1 MAEKYGVA
9 VIIGSLRKESYSRKV
24 AKALMVAAPATLGCR
39 IVELGD
45 LTLFNEDLEDQPPAS
60 WTRMRDE
67 IKSADAVLFVTPEY
81 NRSMPGV
88 LKNAVDIASRP
99 SGKSVLD
106 GLPAGVVSV
115 TPYNLGGLGANQA
128 LRQSFV
134 WLNMPALQKPEAYVS
149 KAGELFDE
157 NGQLKNEETRK
168 FFRQYMAAFAEFIP
182 KIRRPV

>member
-9 VIIGSLRKESYSRKV
+9 VVIGSLRKESFSRKV
-24 AKALMVAAPATLGCR
+24 AKALMVEAPASLGCR
-39 IVELGD
+39 IVEIGD
-45 LTLFNEDLEDQPPAS
+45 LTLFNEDLESTPPES
-60 WTRMRDE
+60 WTRMRNE

-81 NRSMPGV
+81 NRSTPGV

-99 SGKSVLD
+99 SGQSVLN
-106 GLPAGVVSV
+106 GLPTGVVSV

-134 WLNMPALQKPEAYVS
+134 WLNMPALQAPEAYIS

-157 NGQLKNEETRK
+157 NGKLKNEDTRK
-168 FFRQYMAAFAEFIP
+168 FLRQYMAAFAEFVG
-182 KIRRPV
+182 KIRRGA